1 MPIPSPLSLPYE
13 FIRNSRVKL
22 SDFSTLDS
30 TQLDSSKH
38 STSSIDWPTNVFSL
52 WCQGMSAGGMGMVE
66 VEQGVGWD
74 GISKDGMAPPWDSG
88 GACCVKQFHSRASF
102 ANVAQLGQLS

>member
-1 MPIPSPLSLPYE
+1 
-13 FIRNSRVKL
+13 
-22 SDFSTLDS
+22 
-30 TQLDSSKH
+30 
-38 STSSIDWPTNVFSL
+38 
-52 WCQGMSAGGMGMVE
+52 MSAGGMGMVE

-102 ANVAQLGQLS
+102 ANVAHDTMACLCPRYRV